1 MGNLAATP
9 HPGPKPWLDEVQC
22 KILKQQVEEHSDWT
36 LEQHAEALAETT
48 DVVLKKSAIDKYFR
62 KTEHY
67 LAVPPIIETNSRS
80 ERRHFWR
87 RVWAT
92 ARTAS

>member
-62 KTEHY
+62 KLSITHKKR
-67 LAVPPIIETNSRS
+67 ASTQQNETSKL
-80 ERRHFWR
+80 EQTGLRRLP
-87 RVWAT
+87 
-92 ARTAS
+92 S